1 MHNAYRPRSA
11 CKMKLN
17 IYGEIALICFL
28 GEIINCACTS
38 QLQFNLPGQSNDV
51 AVSSTSNV
59 YASTNVSGSGR
70 VYRLNG
76 SLVQQE
82 VLQFPSGTSV
92 LRIALSS
99 DESRLIVCVSNKSCL
114 SYIANDFTKGSVS
127 AFPNSLTSSNNAALV
142 SAPVIGGGSSFY
154 VGSSNGTV
162 ILIGQYGLD
171 GAAGSVSRSS
181 GNLFNVSAS
190 SFTRNWFGGFVAGS
204 YTYFIAFDVSTSPIS
219 RPGVRVLRVCDN
231 SNTPSVAAMYE
242 IELDCLNLAG
252 NVNSYARFAGASVV
266 SYPTTA
272 GGPLEDRLVIGI
284 VTPPLGGYTGALRS
298 RVCTYSL
305 SQIDSKMDSA
315 YAQCSSGSLPWRSS
329 SATSTC
335 SAPCNL
341 SSPGAIAAP
350 TLVYASVPVPVA
362 QTNTSYEL
370 SYTLSFRTE
379 SLTLLF
385 LAFTSQLNQQGTSV
399 IQAVSEGVIILT
411 HHKLPYYCYSSKL
424 LMALQLTLTLEL
436 GSHHGQCLV
445 L

>member
-1 MHNAYRPRSA
+1 MNNRY
-11 CKMKLN
+11 CLL
-17 IYGEIALICFL
+17 ALISGIFCVAICTGQRQFSLL
-28 GEIINCACTS
+28 GQPNE
-38 QLQFNLPGQSNDV
+38 V
-51 AVSSTSNV
+51 VVSSTSNV
-59 YASTNVSGSGR
+59 YVSTNVSGSGR

-76 SLVQQE
+76 SLVQQD

-99 DESRLIVCVSNKSCL
+99 DETRLIVCVSNNSCI
-114 SYIANDFTKGSVS
+114 SYIANDLTKSSVS
-127 AFPNSLTSSNNAALV
+127 AFQNSLASKNNVALV
-142 SAPVIGGGSSFY
+142 NAPVIGGGYSFY

-181 GNLFNVSAS
+181 GNLFGVTAA

-204 YTYFIAFDVSTSPIS
+204 YTYFVVLDVSTSPIS

-231 SNTPSVAAMYE
+231 SNETSVAAMYE
-242 IELDCLNLAG
+242 IELDCLTLAG

-266 SYPTTA
+266 SYPTFA
-272 GGPLEDRLVIGI
+272 GGLFEDRLVIGI
-284 VTPPLGGYTGALRS
+284 VTPPLGGYTASVRS

-305 SQIDSKMDSA
+305 SQIDSMMDSA
-315 YAQCSSGSLPWRSS
+315 NAQCSSGSLPWRSS

-335 SAPCNL
+335 STPCNL

-350 TLVYASVPVPVA
+350 TLNYASVPVPVA

-370 SYTLSFRTE
+370 SYTLSFSTE

-385 LAFTSQLNQQGTSV
+385 LASTSQLNQQGTSIV
-399 IQAVSEGVIILT
+399 QAVSGGVII
-411 HHKLPYYCYSSKL
+411 
-424 LMALQLTLTLEL
+424 
-436 GSHHGQCLV
+436 
-445 L
+445 

>member
-11 CKMKLN
+11 CKMELN

-28 GEIINCACTS
+28 GEITIFACTS
-38 QLQFNLPGQSNDV
+38 PLQFNLPGQSNDV
-51 AVSSTSNV
+51 AVSSISNV

-99 DESRLIVCVSNKSCL
+99 DESRLIVCVNNKSCI

-127 AFPNSLTSSNNAALV
+127 SFPNSLTSSNNAALV
-142 SAPVIGGGSSFY
+142 SAPVIGGRNSFF

-171 GAAGSVSRSS
+171 GAAGSASRSS
-181 GNLFNVSAS
+181 GNLFGVTAS
-190 SFTRNWFGGFVAGS
+190 SFTRNWFGGFVAGF
-204 YTYFIAFDVSTSPIS
+204 YTYFVVFDVSASLIS

-231 SNTPSVAAMYE
+231 SNSTSVAAMYE
-242 IELDCLNLAG
+242 IELDCLGLAG
-252 NVNSYARFAGASVV
+252 NVNSYARFASASLV

-272 GGPLEDRLVIGI
+272 GGPFEDRLVIGI
-284 VTPPLGGYTGALRS
+284 VTPTLGGYTGTLRS

-305 SQIDSKMDSA
+305 SQIDSMMDSA

-350 TLVYASVPVPVA
+350 TLDYASVPVPVA
-362 QTNTSYEL
+362 QTNTSFEL

-385 LAFTSQLNQQGTSV
+385 IASTNQLNQQGTSV

-411 HHKLPYYCYSSKL
+411 HDKLHYYCYSSML
-424 LMALQLTLTLEL
+424 LMALQLTLTLGL